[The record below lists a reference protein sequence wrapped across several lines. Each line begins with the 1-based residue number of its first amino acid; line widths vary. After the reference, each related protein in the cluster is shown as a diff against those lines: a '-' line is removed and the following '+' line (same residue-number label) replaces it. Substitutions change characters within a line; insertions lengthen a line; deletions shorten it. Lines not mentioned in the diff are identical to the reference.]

1 MYPDLNNL
9 IPFVMAVTIV
19 NVINVK
25 INVNVILFR
34 LQFQRM
40 QVPQSTNDMNLT
52 FLALTNRSPN
62 DFKKLASPD

>member
-52 FLALTNRSPN
+52 FLALKNRSPN
-62 DFKKLASPD
+62 DF